1 MVTTGSPLG
10 GLRPRLVCLVYAS
23 AGLVATSRM
32 AVSSSRSVMVRHT
45 SAIHSFSVSFVM
57 LSPLGGL
64 RPRLVFLVYSVVMR
78 RSYRSSFRTCE
89 LSL

>member
-1 MVTTGSPLG
+1 
-10 GLRPRLVCLVYAS
+10 
-23 AGLVATSRM
+23 
-32 AVSSSRSVMVRHT
+32 MVRHT

-64 RPRLVFLVYSVVMR
+64 RPRLVFLVYSVVMP

-89 LSL
+89 LWL

>member
-1 MVTTGSPLG
+1 MVTTRSPLG

-32 AVSSSRSVMVRHT
+32 TVSISRSVMLRHA
-45 SAIHSFSVSFVM
+45 SATHSFSVSSVM

-64 RPRLVFLVYSVVMR
+64 RPRLVFLVYSVVMP
-78 RSYRSSFRTCE
+78 RSYRSSFRTWE
-89 LSL
+89 LWL